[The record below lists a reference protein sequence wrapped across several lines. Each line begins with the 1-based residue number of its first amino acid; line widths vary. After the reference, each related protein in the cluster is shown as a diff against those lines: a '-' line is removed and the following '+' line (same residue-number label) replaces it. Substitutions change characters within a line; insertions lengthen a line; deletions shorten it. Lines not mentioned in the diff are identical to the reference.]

1 MQSRKLETKKA
12 NQMKTVETT
21 KEAIKTRLEASGK
34 AMNEQWHSQQAHRGA
49 VFSFFADAMEL
60 KPEQRKE
67 LQTLW
72 FATPASFGANASALG
87 QALGRESGKAK
98 IEKLFDL

>member
-1 MQSRKLETKKA
+1 MNNKIGTSKEEIKA
-12 NQMKTVETT
+12 RLVKCGEAMK
-21 KEAIKTRLEASGK
+21 
-34 AMNEQWHSQQAHRGA
+34 EQWHSQQAHRGA
-49 VFSFFADAMEL
+49 VLTFFADAMEL
-60 KPEQRKE
+60 KPEERKA

-98 IEKLFDL
+98 IEKMFDL